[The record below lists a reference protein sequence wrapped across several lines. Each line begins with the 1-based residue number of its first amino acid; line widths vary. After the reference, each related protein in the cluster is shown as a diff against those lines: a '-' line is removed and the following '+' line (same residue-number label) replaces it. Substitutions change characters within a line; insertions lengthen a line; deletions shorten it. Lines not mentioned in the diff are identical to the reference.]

1 MVSSSIKSDKQSLQN
16 EESASVDMNQNQKM
30 YMTRKPTNRKRINQF
45 FAKNASFDMF
55 FSRND
60 QTLEPHE
67 DICKAIEIDQRSTQ
81 YKKCKTNIF
90 LVI

>member
-1 MVSSSIKSDKQSLQN
+1 
-16 EESASVDMNQNQKM
+16 MNQNQKM

-67 DICKAIEIDQRSTQ
+67 DICKAIEID
-81 YKKCKTNIF
+81 
-90 LVI
+90 